1 MAKTKKPEPPSP
13 SGHPVSAAIADLRRS
28 PPLQESFLVD
38 VLASL
43 VRTPSVNPGT
53 SEKAIADVIEGWLNE
68 KSIELA
74 QVEFAPGRPSVGA
87 VIRGAQDG
95 PTVVLNGHMDTV
107 PIDDASLWTTDPF
120 GAEVRDGF
128 LYGRGA
134 CDMKAGLA
142 VQIGVA
148 HFLADIDPAQL
159 HGSVVL
165 HFAAGEERGEPGTRA
180 LLDAGFTGDFGITT
194 EPTSL
199 RVATATRGVVTYT
212 LRIKGRSVHAG
223 RAEAGLNPVWGL
235 MPILELLRDYDAE
248 VRSRAHPL
256 LAGGSCTPTMIRA
269 GVKENAVSDHCDIY
283 IDRRLLPGETP
294 ESDKAALLDRL
305 ERLTTTDG
313 GLDVE
318 LSTIYE
324 VEPAEIDPT
333 SPFAQ
338 QVLRAVA
345 DVTGTSS
352 EVWGAPF
359 SSDVRNLVN
368 DAAIT
373 AVTFGPG
380 DTQFCHCPDERV
392 PVAELE
398 DAAVTIAKVVVELL
412 SGKGANG

>member
-1 MAKTKKPEPPSP
+1 MSKTREALTPPGNPPS
-13 SGHPVSAAIADLRRS
+13 AAVADLRLS
-28 PPLQESFLVD
+28 PTLQEAFLVE

-43 VRTPSVNPGT
+43 VKTPSVNPGT
-53 SEKAIADVIEGWLNE
+53 SEKGIADVIEGWLNE
-68 KSIELA
+68 RSIELA

-87 VIRGAQDG
+87 IIRGAGDG

-107 PIDDASLWTTDPF
+107 PIDDESLWTSDPF

-148 HFLADIDPAQL
+148 HYLSDIDPAHL

-165 HFAAGEERGEPGTRA
+165 HFAAGEERGEPGTRS

-212 LRIKGRSVHAG
+212 LRVKGRSVHAS
-223 RAEAGLNPVWGL
+223 RAEAGVNPVWAL
-235 MPILELLRDYDAE
+235 MPVLALLRDYDAE

-256 LAGGSCTPTMIRA
+256 LPGGSCTPTMIRA
-269 GVKENAVSDHCDIY
+269 GVKENAVSDYCDIY

-294 ESDKAALLDRL
+294 ESDKAALLARL
-305 ERLTTTDG
+305 ESLTAAQPD
-313 GLDVE
+313 LDVE
-318 LSTIYE
+318 LSTIYG

-333 SPFAQ
+333 SPFAE

-345 DVTGTSS
+345 DVTGEST

-368 DAAIT
+368 DASIT

-380 DTQFCHCPDERV
+380 DTRFCHCPDERV

-412 SGKGANG
+412 TEGRANG